1 MSKYQTP
8 IVEQEDF
15 EMLEKA
21 MDAELKELE
30 TAAEEIEAL
39 GKKID
44 ESMSLLEDL
53 FRQSCELDSESAEDA
68 AS

>member
-53 FRQSCELDSESAEDA
+53 FRQSRELDSESAEDA

>member
-1 MSKYQTP
+1 MSQYQTP

-53 FRQSCELDSESAEDA
+53 FRQSRELDSESAEDA